1 MSEWEGYYDSIVK
14 ATDAFADKFRALT
27 ETKGQP
33 SKIGFTPQG
42 KIYLFTSIWP
52 LQGLQRFYYGE
63 CRGAMMAKLDYTFA
77 AYGQFLEAMYE
88 VTFNKNLTR
97 LQRNQLDALIRRN
110 RMLISEWMGGLGD
123 VKKTYQDDNEVNA
136 YFLQLCQYLDELYS
150 KVRWS
155 V

>member
-1 MSEWEGYYDSIVK
+1 MSEWEAYYDSIVK
-14 ATDAFADKFRALT
+14 ATDSYADKFYALT
-27 ETKGQP
+27 ETKGLP
-33 SKIGFTPQG
+33 SKIGFAPRG

-63 CRGAMMAKLDYTFA
+63 CRSAMMANLDYTFT
-77 AYGQFLEAMYE
+77 AYGQFLESMFE
-88 VTFNKNLTR
+88 VTFNKNLTC

-110 RMLISEWMGGLGD
+110 RMLISEWMVGLD
-123 VKKTYQDDNEVNA
+123 AVKKTYQDDNEVNT
-136 YFLQLCQYLDELYS
+136 YLLQLCQYLDELYS